1 MLNQIIELEDIQ
13 KKTIRVSFWNTQN
26 LAPLIISNSF
36 TEGYIQLKG
45 KINLQFSLT
54 IRKKTVKHC
63 FVVLFPYSLRVEL
76 FAVSSWA
83 EERFDK

>member
-1 MLNQIIELEDIQ
+1 MVDVKSNCIIIELEDIQ
-13 KKTIRVSFWNTQN
+13 KKTIRVSFWNTEN

-54 IRKKTVKHC
+54 IRKKIVKNQAG
-63 FVVLFPYSLRVEL
+63 LAKTYYNGENIINQ
-76 FAVSSWA
+76 
-83 EERFDK
+83 